1 MDQITAKNKIP
12 VYIALLCSAL
22 LLGLMALPHSQY
34 QLLSEMSKIKAG
46 SMVNWDVTIPALST
60 IFVILLL
67 VAIFLLASV
76 SYLSMRL
83 YNFHFLGAS
92 LMIMSVLEAIAESV
106 YFITGFGKKSGDV
119 PLIQISNIIVY
130 LLNMFFA
137 IGMIF
142 AFFRYIDAP
151 YQKLKRELDV
161 EMPKQAEW
169 LNQEEKKEPVSDDKE
184 QMRKEILQM
193 VAEGKITPEEADK
206 FLKNL

>member
-92 LMIMSVLEAIAESV
+92 LMTMSVLEAIAESV
-106 YFITGFGKKSGDV
+106 YFITGFGKKAGDV

-137 IGMIF
+137 ISMIF

-169 LNQEEKKEPVSDDKE
+169 LNQEEKKEPVTDNKE

>member
-92 LMIMSVLEAIAESV
+92 LMTMSVLEAIAESV
-106 YFITGFGKKSGDV
+106 YFITGFGKKAGDV
-119 PLIQISNIIVY
+119 PLIQISNTIVY

-137 IGMIF
+137 ISMIF

-169 LNQEEKKEPVSDDKE
+169 LNQEEKKEPVSDNKE